1 MKNIISLTVVV
12 IIFVSSLIIGQ
23 DSTQNSLKQG
33 KFALQFQLEGSFTVK
48 PFQESSFSGKYHF
61 KDLSAIRLG
70 FQIYNST
77 EVEKT
82 KNGIDTSKS
91 SSFNFRI
98 NAQYIYYLMVV
109 DDMCLF
115 TGGGL
120 SYGKR
125 IYRYQNNWP
134 EQDSWEAG
142 LSALIGM
149 EWFVKKNIS
158 LSGEYSL
165 ILNYSDEY
173 YKGPDRGQIVE
184 LHAKKVFLS
193 SYNQFKIGISLYL

>member
-1 MKNIISLTVVV
+1 MKNIISLTLVV
-12 IIFVSSLIIGQ
+12 IIFVSSLIMGQ

-33 KFALQFQLEGSFTVK
+33 KFALQFQLQGSFTLK
-48 PFQESSFSGKYHF
+48 PFQGSSFSGKYH
-61 KDLSAIRLG
+61 LSDFSALRLG
-70 FQIYNST
+70 FSIYNS
-77 EVEKT
+77 VDVDKT
-82 KNGIDTSKS
+82 INDIDTNKS
-91 SSFNFRI
+91 NSFEFLI
-98 NAQYIYYLMVV
+98 NAEYIYYLSIV

-115 TGGGL
+115 TGGGI
-120 SYGKR
+120 SYGR
-125 IYRYQNNWP
+125 DIYRYAKNWP
-134 EQDSWEAG
+134 EQDSWEVG
-142 LSALIGM
+142 LSALIGV

-184 LHAKKVFLS
+184 LHTKKVFLS